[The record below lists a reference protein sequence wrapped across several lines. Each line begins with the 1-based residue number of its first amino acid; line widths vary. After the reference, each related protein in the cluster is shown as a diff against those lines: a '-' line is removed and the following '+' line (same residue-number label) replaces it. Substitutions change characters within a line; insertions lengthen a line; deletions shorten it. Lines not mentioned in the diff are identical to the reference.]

1 MTEKTS
7 FRTLLKHYRQAAG
20 LSQEALAGR
29 AGLSARAISD
39 LERGINR
46 TPRYDTL
53 ELLSS
58 ALSLSSQQHA
68 LLQAAAR
75 PEVAAAALAP
85 PGPPSPGLPLPPTR
99 LVGRSQERSRALALL
114 RRSDTHLLTLTGP
127 SGVGKTRFALQLAWD
142 LAPDFADGVV
152 YVPLASIG
160 DAALVPGM
168 VAQMLGLREQV
179 NFSLAEQVRAFLDNK
194 HLLLVLDNV
203 EQVLD
208 SASFVADL
216 LASCPRLFV
225 LVTSR
230 RSLHLRAEQELQLAP
245 LPLEDAVALFRERAQ
260 AVQPARAY
268 AVSEVAAICEQVDRL
283 PLAIELA
290 AMHVKVLSLPEL
302 RERLTHRL
310 SLLRGGARDLPARQQ
325 TMEDAIAWSYELL
338 TEEQQRCFRALG
350 VFVGGWTLEA
360 AEAVGFAQDE
370 GAAEESILTLAALV
384 DASLIQAE
392 IAAGEAVRFGML
404 ELIRDY
410 ALQRLHTAGEEE
422 QCRRRHA
429 AYYACLAET
438 VFAHFGPEPGVREA
452 HFAFALAQELPNART
467 ALQWAEE
474 RQEAELG
481 LRLTGFTRLWQVRG
495 QMSEAERWM
504 QRMLALDLR
513 AREQGKPTAPLTL
526 RIQYLYGIGRTMVRH
541 GKVER
546 GAEAAANEALQL
558 AQQIGDHNGISS
570 AFATLGMIAQASGK
584 LDEAEVAYTESYRHA
599 RLIEHSG
606 LLSAALSLLGGL
618 AGMRGDMARATALLE
633 EAQALAQAIGITWDI
648 PIYMTLLGHLA
659 HQQQNYALAKARYR
673 EALVLYRAFGSPTT
687 LQHVW
692 MAMPPLP
699 VQKGTMHKRH
709 ASVRKPRLSASR
721 HRQNSSQLSV
731 KHSSRWL
738 QPQERH
744 LTSQSFKRNG
754 TPEQCSHRMKRLRM
768 LCRMWTRNIESN
780 AVHSERH

>member
-20 LSQEALAGR
+20 LSQEALAAR

-58 ALSLSSQQHA
+58 ALSLSSQQQA

-75 PEVAAAALAP
+75 PEIAAAVDAP

-99 LVGRSQERSRALALL
+99 LVGRSQERSYALALL
-114 RRSDTHLLTLTGP
+114 RRSATHLLTLTGP

-142 LAPDFADGVV
+142 LAPDFADGVI
-152 YVPLASIG
+152 YVPLAPIG
-160 DAALVPGM
+160 DAALVPGV
-168 VAQMLGLREQV
+168 VAQMLGIREQG
-179 NFSLAEQVRAFLDNK
+179 NSSFAEQVRTFLHHK

-203 EQVLD
+203 EQVLE

-245 LPLEDAVALFRERAQ
+245 LPVEDAVALFRERAQ
-260 AVQPARAY
+260 AIRPARAY
-268 AVSEVAAICEQVDRL
+268 AVDEVAAICEQVDRL
-283 PLAIELA
+283 PLAVELA
-290 AMHVKVLSLPEL
+290 AMHVKVLPLPEL
-302 RERLTHRL
+302 RERLSHRL
-310 SLLRGGARDLPARQQ
+310 ALLRGGARDLPPRQQ

-360 AEAVGFAQDE
+360 AEAVGIAPGE
-370 GAAEESILTLAALV
+370 VAAEESILTLAALV

-392 IAAGEAVRFGML
+392 MSTGEAVRFGML
-404 ELIRDY
+404 ELMRDY
-410 ALQRLHTAGEEE
+410 ALQRLHKAGEEE

-429 AYYACLAET
+429 AYYARLAET
-438 VFAHFGPEPGVREA
+438 VFAHFGPEPGVRKA
-452 HFAFALAQELPNART
+452 RVAFTLAQELPNARA

-481 LRLTGFTRLWQVRG
+481 LQLAGFTRLWHVRG

-504 QRMLALDLR
+504 ERMLALDLR
-513 AREQGKPTAPLTL
+513 AREQGEPTAPLTL
-526 RIQYLYGIGRTMVRH
+526 RIQFLYGIGRTMVRH

-546 GAEAAANEALQL
+546 RAEAAAYEALHL
-558 AQQIGDHNGISS
+558 AQHIGDHNGISN
-570 AFATLGMIAQASGK
+570 AFATLGMIAQANGK
-584 LDEAEVAYTESYRHA
+584 LDEAEAAYTQSSTHA
-599 RLIEHSG
+599 RMIEHRG
-606 LLSAALSLLGGL
+606 LISHVLILLGDL
-618 AGMRGDMARATALLE
+618 ARMQGDMARATTLLE
-633 EAQALAQAIGITWDI
+633 EALADVQASGMTWDI
-648 PIYMTLLGHLA
+648 PMTLALLGHLA
-659 HQQQNYALAKARYR
+659 CQQQNYALAKARYR
-673 EALVLYRAFGSPTT
+673 EALVLYRAFGSPTYIASCLEGYAAAACGEGHYAQATRLCAQAWT
-687 LQHVW
+687 LREQTQT
-692 MAMPPLP
+692 ALLP
-699 VQKGTMHKRH
+699 AQREAFEQVVASARAALDEPAFEREWNTGTTLTQNE
-709 ASVRKPRLSASR
+709 AIDDALSDA
-721 HRQNSSQLSV
+721 
-731 KHSSRWL
+731 
-738 QPQERH
+738 
-744 LTSQSFKRNG
+744 G
-754 TPEQCSHRMKRLRM
+754 
-768 LCRMWTRNIESN
+768 
-780 AVHSERH
+780 A